1 MNENHTETS
10 VTQTLASVEVHAGGH
25 SEDPQFFKPDVTL
38 AILTWV
44 AFAALMVI
52 LTKYAWKPILDG
64 LDQREEN
71 IRRSVE
77 EADRIRK
84 EMEQLEETKKGIIDQ
99 TNRQSAAM
107 IEDSRQAA
115 RQASKTIED
124 QAKSQAQITIENAE
138 RDAKDASNKAYAE
151 LKKQSADLVVGLATR
166 LVRENMNEEKNK
178 KLVNELLKDI

>member
-1 MNENHTETS
+1 MNENHTETP
-10 VTQTLASVEVHAGGH
+10 VTQTHASVEVQSH

-38 AILTWV
+38 VILTWT
-44 AFAALMVI
+44 AFAVLLVI
-52 LTKYAWKPILDG
+52 LTKYAWKPIVDNLDA
-64 LDQREEN
+64 REEN
-71 IRRSVE
+71 IRRSVD

-84 EMEQLEETKKGIIDQ
+84 EMEQLEETKKSIIDQ
-99 TNRQSAAM
+99 TNRQAAVM
-107 IEDSRQAA
+107 IEDSRLAA
-115 RQASKTIED
+115 RQAGKTIED
-124 QAKSQAQITIENAE
+124 QAKGQAQITIENAE